1 MKKIRLFLLILFLS
15 CSFDRSETVN
25 FEILNKSELS
35 VKLIQISNGQ
45 NKLFL
50 NRKLNL
56 DEKVNCKLKFT
67 DSITKGD
74 GNYYLKY
81 IFKGDTIEK
90 YFGYFTNGYPL
101 SDHYD
106 ISIYKDSI
114 AVKELA
120 K

>member
-1 MKKIRLFLLILFLS
+1 MKYSRLLLFITLMS

-25 FEILNKSELS
+25 FKVLNKSELS
-35 VKLIQISNGQ
+35 VKLIHISNGQ
-45 NKLFL
+45 DKLLLYRTL
-50 NRKLNL
+50 NIN
-56 DEKVNCKLKFT
+56 EKVNCQLKFN

-90 YFGYFTNGYPL
+90 YFGYYTNGYPL
-101 SDHYD
+101 SDHYY

>member
-1 MKKIRLFLLILFLS
+1 MKNSSLLLIILFMS
-15 CSFDRSETVN
+15 CAFNESKTVGFN
-25 FEILNKSELS
+25 ILNKSGSS
-35 VKLIQISNGQ
+35 VKLINISNGYNQ
-45 NKLFL
+45 LVLNHILKNEENL
-50 NRKLNL
+50 NRQ
-56 DEKVNCKLKFT
+56 LKFT

-90 YFGYFTNGYPL
+90 YFGYYTNGYPL

-106 ISIYKDSI
+106 ISIYKDTVD
-114 AVKELA
+114 VKELA